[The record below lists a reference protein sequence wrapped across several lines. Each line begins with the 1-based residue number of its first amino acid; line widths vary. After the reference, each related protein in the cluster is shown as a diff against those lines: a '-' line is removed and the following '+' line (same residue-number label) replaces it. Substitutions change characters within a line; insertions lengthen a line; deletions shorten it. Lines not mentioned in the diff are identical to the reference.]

1 MGLGMIILASRK
13 NAVKCIIK
21 KVREQVEKAGYP
33 VIDFSGHEYDKYF
46 LKDTIHLG
54 RKGWIYFDEAVQ
66 KFYSEK

>member
-13 NAVKCIIK
+13 NAVKCIII

-33 VIDFSGHEYDKYF
+33 VVDFSGHEYDKYF

-54 RKGWIYFDEAVQ
+54 WKGWIYFDEAVQ

>member
-13 NAVKCIIK
+13 NAVKCII

-54 RKGWIYFDEAVQ
+54 WKGWIYFDEAVQ